1 MTKLLELE
9 KIIKESNTEALLN
22 WLEEYALWF
31 DPAGWWDEEETIK
44 YLFSEKDKGGS
55 D

>member
-1 MTKLLELE
+1 MTNLDTLYKAVNE
-9 KIIKESNTEALLN
+9 NDQQALLK
-22 WLEEYALWF
+22 WLEDYALLF
-31 DPAGWWDEEETIK
+31 DPAGWWDKEETTK